1 MSLWKVVSVNHCTNL
16 LTNTMVEQRDLGADS
31 LLIRDGR
38 NPGSM
43 VGSQPPKQAF
53 LALIPRVLA
62 PGEAEGC
69 WESSYLPNSSL
80 QVHMVPSSQV
90 QPTFFPSIILCSF
103 SSPFPQTLGIQVCD
117 KLKKVG
123 TFLCPVAIFPH
134 SENPCFLSFRHG
146 FLIFKSL
153 GFF

>member
-1 MSLWKVVSVNHCTNL
+1 
-16 LTNTMVEQRDLGADS
+16 
-31 LLIRDGR
+31 
-38 NPGSM
+38 M

-69 WESSYLPNSSL
+69 WESSYLSNSSL

-90 QPTFFPSIILCSF
+90 QLTFFLSIILCSF